1 MSAFLFCF
9 AAWLAMAL
17 GMDKHHEDALG
28 QEAAA
33 ARLRTLRRVGWVILL
48 ASLWL
53 ATRTPPG
60 VPASIG
66 VTVWAAAL
74 SVAAV
79 AATAAVTWLPQ
90 RAPPLGAASL
100 AAGLLAYFSGF

>member
-28 QEAAA
+28 QEATAT
-33 ARLRTLRRVGWVILL
+33 RLRTLRRVGWVILL

-90 RAPPLGAASL
+90 RLPPLGAAAL

>member
-1 MSAFLFCF
+1 MSEEVA
-9 AAWLAMAL
+9 
-17 GMDKHHEDALG
+17 HY
-28 QEAAA
+28 
-33 ARLRTLRRVGWVILL
+33 RREGWVILL

-60 VPASIG
+60 LPASIG

-79 AATAAVTWLPQ
+79 AATATVTWLPQ
-90 RAPPLGAASL
+90 RAPPLGATAL

>member
-1 MSAFLFCF
+1 
-9 AAWLAMAL
+9 MAL

-28 QEAAA
+28 READATH
-33 ARLRTLRRVGWVILL
+33 LRTLRRVGWVILL

-60 VPASIG
+60 LPASIG

-79 AATAAVTWLPQ
+79 AATATVTWLPQ
-90 RAPPLGAASL
+90 RAPPLGATAL